1 MNLNVREADQLGT
14 DFLSKEEALA
24 LSGLLNIRAAD
35 RVIELDVLP
44 DAGVHFLAIRDIR
57 AETAGR
63 DNHAVLRHHRNLGAE
78 VVADNSHH
86 TAALILNELHG
97 RCIEEHL
104 NLAIRIRDHLFK
116 RTDIGIA
123 VRGRRIVRTLAKR
136 PGRSADMVVEL
147 HAEAFQPVH
156 GVH

>member
-1 MNLNVREADQLGT
+1 MAFARTSRAFIHEAVAVRIHKDTVAAGRTDVFHQAGARGAAGVNLNVREADQLGT

-86 TAALILNELHG
+86 TASYSE
-97 RCIEEHL
+97 
-104 NLAIRIRDHLFK
+104 
-116 RTDIGIA
+116 
-123 VRGRRIVRTLAKR
+123 
-136 PGRSADMVVEL
+136 
-147 HAEAFQPVH
+147 
-156 GVH
+156 